1 MKKTQINPWKWQD
14 LFGFSQAWKVDG
26 AETTIFVS
34 GQSSISADGAVLHGG
49 DFEAQA
55 RLTFENMK
63 TVLQASGATLKDIVK
78 LTVFVTDMSMLET
91 YGAVQAE
98 FFPGEKPAQTL
109 VQVSGLALPEM
120 MIEIEGVAVV

>member
-91 YGAVQAE
+91 YGAVQTE